1 MLKDFFKVAL
11 TVGIVCSCLYTP
23 SVISRGVS
31 DVSHEVVKGVQHQ
44 VAQAAETEKSPL
56 LKEALGLIASR
67 LQEPQ
72 SLENRPTSQD
82 TPLKLNHPDIQVQ
95 LDPSSKALAVDAI
108 MNDKVAGR
116 FIVDTGATYTAITS
130 DTADA
135 LGVDTSNAP
144 RIPIMTASGRIFVP
158 KVSLSILRL
167 GSLVAHDVEVT
178 VLPVRQTPQFSGLL
192 GLNFTNRYIMTVD
205 PTQGRLIF
213 KMREDMEMAER
224 P

>member
-1 MLKDFFKVAL
+1 MLKDLLKIGL
-11 TVGIVCSCLYTP
+11 TLGIICSCLYTP
-23 SVISRGVS
+23 SVVS
-31 DVSHEVVKGVQHQ
+31 QFSQEVVSGVKHQ
-44 VAQAAETEKSPL
+44 VTHVAQAQHTPL

-67 LQEPQ
+67 LPDAHAHKPPHQGG
-72 SLENRPTSQD
+72 QD
-82 TPLKLNHPDIQVQ
+82 VLDLSHPEIQVQ

-108 MNDKVAGR
+108 MNDQVAGR

-135 LGVDTSNAP
+135 LGVDTSHAQ

-158 KVSLSILRL
+158 KVTLAVLRL

-205 PTQGRLIF
+205 PTQSRLIF
-213 KMREDMEMAER
+213 KPRQDVTE
-224 P
+224 